1 MSLRPGT
8 AIRLRIDLAYRGRD
22 FHGWQIQPDLRTV
35 QGELARQCSRLL
47 DRQATPVGAG
57 RTDTG
62 VHASGQV
69 AHLDV
74 ANQDEAQRVIG
85 ALPRLMPPDIQ
96 IHAITP
102 VSPHFNA
109 RFSATARRYSYRLF
123 FGRDIFREHEW
134 QTPLQLDRQAMD
146 TAAADF
152 LGVHD
157 FTSFC
162 RTSSLKDDGNQCAV
176 DLCAFDWQERSAI
189 FHVRANR
196 FLHHMVRIMVGT
208 LVEIGQGSRPVGAIA
223 EILAGRD
230 RSLAG
235 RMAPPE
241 GLFLEEVYYPEKIE
255 EPRWR
260 DSRSQDPNPACE
272 GDSP

>member
-1 MSLRPGT
+1 MTPSPD

-47 DRQATPVGAG
+47 ARQATPVGAG

-62 VHASGQV
+62 VNARGQV

-74 ANQDEAQRVIG
+74 MGEDEAQRVIG
-85 ALPRLMPPDIQ
+85 ALPRLMPDDIQ
-96 IHAITP
+96 IHAIAR

-109 RFSATARRYSYRLF
+109 RFSAVGRRYSYHLF
-123 FGRDIFREHEW
+123 FGRDIFLEHRW
-134 QTPLQLDRQAMD
+134 QTRLELDRPAMD
-146 TAAADF
+146 QAAADF
-152 LGVHD
+152 LGTHD

-162 RTSSLKDDGNQCAV
+162 RTSSLKDDGNLCAV
-176 DLCAFDWQERSAI
+176 ELCAFEWHDRSAI

-208 LVEIGQGSRPVGAIA
+208 LVEIGQGSRPVTAIA
-223 EILAGRD
+223 RILAGRD

-260 DSRSQDPNPACE
+260 DSRSTDPTDSSE
-272 GDSP
+272 GESP